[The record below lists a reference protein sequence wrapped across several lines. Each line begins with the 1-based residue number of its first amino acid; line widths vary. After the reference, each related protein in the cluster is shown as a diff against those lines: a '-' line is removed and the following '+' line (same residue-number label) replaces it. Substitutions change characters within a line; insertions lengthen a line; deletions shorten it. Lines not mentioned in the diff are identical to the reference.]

1 MIFNVPFDPFSQL
14 APRKTMKTIDPD
26 IALKIAR
33 RLCDRAGVALILPTD
48 LRRKAVIE
56 LVILAR
62 DAVGDVDAKAVRDG
76 TTVTLPGAPGAAL
89 ALLALVPVV
98 GPALVALSSEL
109 GRTAIYLSPAATRD
123 GALLLRTLWH
133 ELGHVGSIERGG
145 LGWCFA
151 YLIAAEVRAGGE
163 APCYGA
169 GMAVAVVL
177 GADVDQVADEAKR
190 SLEGYAL
197 DAPGKTLA
205 HGLIDSNRATL
216 RATGDLGGI
225 RAEVVAELAAEGIA
239 V

>member
-1 MIFNVPFDPFSQL
+1 
-14 APRKTMKTIDPD
+14 MKNIDPA
-26 IALKIAR
+26 IALKIAQ

-48 LRRKAVIE
+48 LRRKAIIE

-62 DAVGDVDAKAVRDG
+62 DAVGDVDAAAVRNG
-76 TTVTLPGAPGAAL
+76 TTVTLPGAPGPAM
-89 ALLALVPVV
+89 ALLALIPVV
-98 GPALVALSSEL
+98 GPALLALLSPM
-109 GRTAIYLSPAATRD
+109 GRTAIYLSPAAVAD
-123 GALLLRTLWH
+123 GVLLLRTVWH
-133 ELGHVGSIERGG
+133 ELGHVGSIKRGN

-190 SLEGYAL
+190 SLQGYAL
-197 DAPGKTLA
+197 DEPGRALA
-205 HGLIDSNRATL
+205 EGLIDSNRETL

-239 V
+239 A

>member
-1 MIFNVPFDPFSQL
+1 
-14 APRKTMKTIDPD
+14 MKNIPASIGIR
-26 IALKIAR
+26 IAQ
-33 RLCDRAGVALILPTD
+33 RLCDRAGVALVLPTD

-62 DAVGDVDAKAVRDG
+62 DAAGSVDAAAVRQG
-76 TTVTLPGAPGAAL
+76 TTVTLPGAPGPAL
-89 ALLALVPVV
+89 ALLALIPVV
-98 GPALVALSSEL
+98 GPALAALSTQV
-109 GRTAIYLSPAATRD
+109 GRTAIYLAPDLLED
-123 GALLLRTLWH
+123 GARLLAVIWH
-133 ELGHVGSIERGG
+133 ELGHVGSIKRGG

-177 GADVDQVADEAKR
+177 GADVDQVADDAKR

-197 DAPGKTLA
+197 DDSARALA
-205 HGLIDSNRATL
+205 HGLIDSDRETL

-225 RAEVVAELAAEGIA
+225 RAEVVAELAAEGIGL
-239 V
+239 

>member
-1 MIFNVPFDPFSQL
+1 V
-14 APRKTMKTIDPD
+14 KTIPPA
-26 IALKIAR
+26 IALKIAQ

-62 DAVGDVDAKAVRDG
+62 GAVGTVDAAAVRQG
-76 TTVTLPGAPGAAL
+76 TTVTLPGAPGPAM
-89 ALLALVPVV
+89 ALLALIPVV
-98 GPALVALSSEL
+98 GPALLALASPM
-109 GRTAIYLSPAATRD
+109 GRTAIYLSPAAVAD
-123 GALLLRTLWH
+123 GGLLLRTVWH
-133 ELGHVGSIERGG
+133 ELGHVGSIARGH

-177 GADVDQVADEAKR
+177 GADVDQVADDAKR

-197 DAPGKTLA
+197 DDSARALA
-205 HGLIDSNRATL
+205 HGLIDSDRETL

-225 RAEVVAELAAEGIA
+225 RAEVVAELAAEGIGL
-239 V
+239 

>member
-1 MIFNVPFDPFSQL
+1 
-14 APRKTMKTIDPD
+14 MKTIPPAV
-26 IALKIAR
+26 ALRIAR

-62 DAVGDVDAKAVRDG
+62 DAVGEVDAKAVREG
-76 TTVTLPGAPGAAL
+76 TTVTLPGAPGPAL
-89 ALLALVPVV
+89 ALLALIPVV
-98 GPALVALSSEL
+98 GPALLALL
-109 GRTAIYLSPAATRD
+109 APMGRTTIYLSPAALAD
-123 GALLLRTLWH
+123 GVLLLRTIWH
-133 ELGHVGSIERGG
+133 ELGHVGSIAKGR

-163 APCYGA
+163 APCFGA

-177 GADVDQVADEAKR
+177 GADVDQVAADAKR
-190 SLEGYAL
+190 SLQGYAL
-197 DAPGKTLA
+197 DEPARVLA
-205 HGLIDSNRATL
+205 ESIIDSVRETL

>member
-1 MIFNVPFDPFSQL
+1 
-14 APRKTMKTIDPD
+14 MKTIDPAT
-26 IALKIAR
+26 ALRIAR

-62 DAVGDVDAKAVRDG
+62 DAVGEVDAKAVRAG
-76 TTVTLPGAPGAAL
+76 TTVTLPGAPGPAL
-89 ALLALVPVV
+89 ALLGIIPVL
-98 GPALVALSSEL
+98 GPALLALAAGA
-109 GRTAIYLSPAATRD
+109 GRTTIYLSPAAVAD
-123 GALLLRTLWH
+123 GVLLLRTVWH
-133 ELGHVGSIERGG
+133 ELGHVGSIAKGR

-163 APCYGA
+163 APCFGA
-169 GMAVAVVL
+169 GMVVAVVL
-177 GADVDQVADEAKR
+177 GADVDQVAADAKR
-190 SLEGYAL
+190 SLQGYAL
-197 DAPGKTLA
+197 DEPARALA
-205 HGLIDSNRATL
+205 EGIIDSVRETL

>member
-1 MIFNVPFDPFSQL
+1 MIFNVPFDPFSL
-14 APRKTMKTIDPD
+14 TRPTMLNVPID
-26 IALKIAR
+26 IALKVAR

-48 LRRKAVIE
+48 LRRRAVIE

-62 DAVGDVDAKAVRDG
+62 DVAGDVDARAVRAG
-76 TTVTLPGAPGAAL
+76 TTVTLPGAPGPAL

-98 GPALVALSSEL
+98 GPALVALSSEI
-109 GRTAIYLSPAATRD
+109 GRTAIYLSPAALAD
-123 GALLLRTLWH
+123 GAKLLAVIWH
-133 ELGHVGSIERGG
+133 ELGHVGSIKRGG

-177 GADVDQVADEAKR
+177 GADVDQVADDAKR

-197 DAPGKTLA
+197 DAPAKALA
-205 HGLIDSNRATL
+205 HGLIDSNRETI